1 MLGFPGKPQV
11 LRWQALQSGIHRAAG
26 YRLTVDPGQ
35 LAFLIKSKI

>member
-11 LRWQALQSGIHRAAG
+11 LRWKAFSPGSTAPLDSC
-26 YRLTVDPGQ
+26 LPVDPGQ